1 MTILKHSN
9 INKENKLYLPT
20 LNNEYTY
27 GRVVV
32 YITKSC
38 GLYKSMQFG
47 VGENNIGA
55 TKMRNS
61 IWSTLKL
68 SIFLI
73 FR

>member
-9 INKENKLYLPT
+9 INKENMLYLPT

-32 YITKSC
+32 YITN
-38 GLYKSMQFG
+38 KSMPFT

-61 IWSTLKL
+61 FWSTLKL